1 MTLAQLSLARG
12 QCFVWCTGCTKN
24 TTILFRFL
32 FFFKT
37 ARVHRG
43 VLRLCPQVSSVVW
56 GVTRVT
62 RVTPT
67 RETRLVRNFFWEK
80 KMSSSSSSL
89 FVVCRSCGAT
99 VSCAKF
105 CGSCANSL
113 REENVDMLV
122 NQTNASRQVCADALD
137 RAQGDAGL
145 ALDLLREGVGRQQYN
160 PSMVPSAPPPAY
172 SPSNV
177 SQPQIII
184 VQAPAQ
190 APSQTV
196 IVNQQQNQAVPKT
209 HVGWTPENSTWT
221 YKERVAGRLIFWL
234 SILVLGVVG
243 GICLGVGLATVNGGL
258 TRAGIA
264 LVVVAGVTVFPVS
277 LIIAICLPWCCNCQ

>member
-1 MTLAQLSLARG
+1 MRG
-12 QCFVWCTGCTKN
+12 
-24 TTILFRFL
+24 
-32 FFFKT
+32 
-37 ARVHRG
+37 
-43 VLRLCPQVSSVVW
+43 LCPQVSSVVW

-67 RETRLVRNFFWEK
+67 RETRLVRIFFFWKK
-80 KMSSSSSSL
+80 KMSL

-105 CGSCANSL
+105 CGGCANSL

-160 PSMVPSAPPPAY
+160 PSMIPSAPPPAY

-234 SILVLGVVG
+234 SILVLAIVG
-243 GICLGVGLATVNGGL
+243 STCLAVGITRYISGLYT
-258 TRAGIA
+258 AGIIMVCVAAVA
-264 LVVVAGVTVFPVS
+264 LCPVS
-277 LIIAICLPWCCNCQ
+277 LFLLCCFPWCCNCQ